1 MWEKYELCLLE
12 KKLKLAFLTNSGH
25 HSIGRGE
32 MGVYRWGTAKAE
44 PRETLNTGGRCHS
57 SLGPWAVLTLCG
69 QSCTEAHTAPAFW
82 LRTGWGT
89 SRCSPRGS
97 SACLGGGQRCCG
109 FYFDSPGRKLKAEDA
124 GPAGS
129 AAQRC
134 RVVILRQIQ
143 WTGWG
148 QPPFCWFHPVFRA
161 TQVCSPYRGLGW

>member
-69 QSCTEAHTAPAFW
+69 QSCTEAHT
-82 LRTGWGT
+82 GGE
-89 SRCSPRGS
+89 PRAALPEG
-97 SACLGGGQRCCG
+97 AVRAWEVDRGAVDFILTLLGG
-109 FYFDSPGRKLKAEDA
+109 S
-124 GPAGS
+124 
-129 AAQRC
+129 
-134 RVVILRQIQ
+134 
-143 WTGWG
+143 
-148 QPPFCWFHPVFRA
+148 
-161 TQVCSPYRGLGW
+161 